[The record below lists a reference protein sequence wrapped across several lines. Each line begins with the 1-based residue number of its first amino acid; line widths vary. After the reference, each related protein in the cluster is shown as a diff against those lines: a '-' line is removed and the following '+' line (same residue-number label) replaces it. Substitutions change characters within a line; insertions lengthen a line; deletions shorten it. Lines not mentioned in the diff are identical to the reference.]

1 VRDDDVHLPNPGL
14 ALHFAALRQ
23 RLSVVDPAAS
33 GARLPTGAERRGHAL
48 HRTAALRFDSSVT
61 KLFLDQLFVFRLV
74 RVNRPAILLNGT
86 ASGVSGLTQ
95 IPFSALLRGHAVIH
109 G

>member
-1 VRDDDVHLPNPGL
+1 MRDDDVDLPDPGL
-14 ALHFAALRQ
+14 ALHFAALRE

-33 GARLPTGAERRGHAL
+33 GARLPARTERRSHAL
-48 HRTAALRFDSSVT
+48 HRTTTLRFDARVT

-74 RVNRPAILLNGT
+74 RMNRPAILLNGT

>member
-1 VRDDDVHLPNPGL
+1 MSNHDVHLPNPGL
-14 ALHFAALRQ
+14 ALHFAALRE
-23 RLSVVDPAAS
+23 RLSVVEPTTS
-33 GARLPTGAERRGHAL
+33 GARFPTRTERRSHAL
-48 HRTAALRFDSSVT
+48 HRTTALCFDPRVT

-74 RVNRPAILLNGT
+74 RVNRPAILLNGS

>member
-1 VRDDDVHLPNPGL
+1 MRDHDIHLPNSRL
-14 ALHFAALRQ
+14 ALHFAALRE

-33 GARLPTGAERRGHAL
+33 GAGFPSGAERRSHAL
-48 HRTAALRFDSSVT
+48 HRTATLRFDPRVT

-109 G
+109 E

>member
-1 VRDDDVHLPNPGL
+1 VRDDDVDLPDPGL
-14 ALHFAALRQ
+14 ALHFAALRE
-23 RLSVVDPAAS
+23 RLSVVDPATS
-33 GARLPTGAERRGHAL
+33 GARLPAWAERRSHAL
-48 HRTAALRFDSSVT
+48 HRTATLGFDPRVT

-74 RVNRPAILLNGT
+74 RMNRPAILLNGT

-109 G
+109 E